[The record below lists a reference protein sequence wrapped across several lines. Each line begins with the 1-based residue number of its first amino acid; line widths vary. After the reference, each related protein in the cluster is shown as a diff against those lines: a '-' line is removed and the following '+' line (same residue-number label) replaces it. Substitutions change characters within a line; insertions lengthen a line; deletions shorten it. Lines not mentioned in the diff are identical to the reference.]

1 MFHKVLVAIDG
12 SSQSLKSLER
22 AIDEAKTWNAE
33 LHAIYVVEIGLFSSL
48 PVDNTWEVMYSLLE
62 KEGKEI
68 LSAATKNAADV
79 GVEMTT
85 HLKQGHA
92 GQEIIT
98 LAEEQNADL
107 IVVGSLGKSNIE
119 RLLLGSVSSFVVMN
133 SRITTM
139 VVRQ

>member
-79 GVEMTT
+79 GVTMTI

-92 GQEIIT
+92 GQEVIN
-98 LAEEQNADL
+98 LAEELDADL

>member
-48 PVDNTWEVMYSLLE
+48 PVDNTWEIMYSLLE
-62 KEGKEI
+62 KEGKEV
-68 LSAATKNAADV
+68 LSTAAKKAEDV
-79 GVEMTT
+79 GVVLTG

-92 GQEIIT
+92 GEEIIT
-98 LAEEQNADL
+98 LAEDQGADL

-139 VVRQ
+139 VVRE

>member
-68 LSAATKNAADV
+68 LSAATKKAADI
-79 GVEMTT
+79 GVEMTI

-98 LAEEQNADL
+98 LAEEIGSDL

-139 VVRQ
+139 VVRE

>member
-22 AIDEAKTWNAE
+22 AIDEAKIWNAE

-79 GVEMTT
+79 GVEMAF

-98 LAEEQNADL
+98 LAEELDADL

>member
-22 AIDEAKTWNAE
+22 AVDEAKTWNAE
-33 LHAIYVVEIGLFSSL
+33 LHAIYVVEVGLFSSL

-68 LSAATKNAADV
+68 LSSATKRAADA
-79 GVEMTT
+79 GVEMTI

-92 GQEIIT
+92 GQEIIS
-98 LAEEQNADL
+98 LAEALGVDL
-107 IVVGSLGKSNIE
+107 IVVGSLGKSDIE
-119 RLLLGSVSSFVVMN
+119 RLLLGSVSSFVVLN